1 MSTTQD
7 LNSEPRDDTNSAE
20 LPTRKEA
27 LSDEQLASIRKT
39 LLAEREELLGPLEQL
54 EAEEAADQDLT
65 DDPGIRLAEAEMHRV
80 LTTMQ
85 ESHLQDID
93 DALERL
99 ANGSYG
105 VCLDCGVDIP
115 AVRLEAVPTAKYC
128 VDCQEKHSG

>member
-7 LNSEPRDDTNSAE
+7 LNSEPRNDMDAAE
-20 LPTRKEA
+20 LPTRKEP
-27 LSDEQLASIRKT
+27 LSEDQLTSIETT
-39 LLAEREELLGPLEQL
+39 LRAERDELIGPLEQL
-54 EAEEAADQDLT
+54 EAEEPADQDLT
-65 DDPGIRLAEAEMHRV
+65 DDPGIRLAEAEMHRA

-93 DALERL
+93 DALKRL

-128 VDCQEKHSG
+128 VDCQGKHSG